1 MSHSPIPSVEY
12 EDNSNI
18 YHGTSEVSSL
28 RSMSSASGSEQS
40 LDKVSASLIS
50 LPGLQD
56 SEKKLR
62 HVGYLI
68 EEMIDTELTYIKAL
82 TDVTNGYMRRL
93 QADQSSGFDA
103 ETVEV
108 VFSNSEEILFFH
120 EKLHTG
126 LLECNSDHRLV
137 AQLFINKIEKFT
149 EMYIKFCSTFPRS
162 LKRLEQLHQLE
173 PFKSALLQCQREL
186 GHIFALEEYL
196 HRAVQRF
203 LKYPL
208 LFKDMA
214 KKLLGLDGHDVV
226 KEALDKLMVTAVKI
240 NSVKRV
246 QELQAHEL
254 LGWKGEDLTS
264 LGDLLLEDSIRTV
277 GAKDPRYLFLFKERL
292 FITKKKDS
300 EGIFTYKTS
309 MALNSIT
316 LKEHSEDDFLKWT
329 ILGQGKGS
337 ESNVT
342 LISKDDE
349 QKDRWTREIKRC
361 IVYSTP
367 GLTDYQKEA
376 LLLKLPSLKNNAEQ
390 VDRLWKRVTKKS
402 KKVKKS
408 DSVRIL
414 KNKECHEPDTF
425 SISSEI
431 SQAFDLDSPV
441 VINKTILDSE
451 NTHSIKSD
459 ITLNRQSAV
468 KKRYSTSASDPGHIS
483 DKDIDGLDIPAISS
497 EGASSDLQLDDETLN
512 DTDHHDSDA
521 HQEVDLVEVESEDDD
536 SGTDNLL
543 HNIALDS
550 EIRDELSRLSEPSPD
565 GLEADVLGIGLDSAA
580 QDELSHQSE
589 TEADAMTNTEDMLDD
604 VDFSTELSRQSEA
617 AEEEEE
623 ESEVSEIDNP
633 VSDMETAPDE
643 LITGADGIF
652 SFFNRLIL
660 ESSLYPATVF
670 CLMYIIACGIYFSP
684 WYFTVPSVSLCSYC
698 VYINMP
704 EQPIRQVEMLK
715 KLD

>member
-40 LDKVSASLIS
+40 LDKVSASLNS

-82 TDVTNGYMRRL
+82 NDVTNGYMRRL

-126 LLECNSDHRLV
+126 LVECNSDHRLV

-292 FITKKKDS
+292 FITKKKDN

-316 LKEHSEDDFLKWT
+316 LKEHNEDDFLKWT

-337 ESNVT
+337 DVT
-342 LISKDDE
+342 IISKDDE

-376 LLLKLPSLKNNAEQ
+376 LLMKLPSLKNNAEQ

-414 KNKECHEPDTF
+414 KNKESDTF

-441 VINKTILDSE
+441 VVNKTILDSE

-468 KKRYSTSASDPGHIS
+468 KKRHSTSTY
-483 DKDIDGLDIPAISS
+483 DKDFEGLDIPAISS

-521 HQEVDLVEVESEDDD
+521 LDQEADLVEVVSEEDND
-536 SGTDNLL
+536 STTDNLL

-550 EIRDELSRLSEPSPD
+550 EIRDELSRLSDPSPD
-565 GLEADVLGIGLDSAA
+565 GLEADVLGIGLDSEV

-589 TEADAMTNTEDMLDD
+589 TEADAITNTEDMLDD
-604 VDFSTELSRQSEA
+604 VDFSTDLSRPNEA
-617 AEEEEE
+617 AEEEEEE

-652 SFFNRLIL
+652 SFFNRHIL
-660 ESSLYPATVF
+660 ESSLYPATV
-670 CLMYIIACGIYFSP
+670 LSLVYIIACVIYLSP

-698 VYINMP
+698 LYINMP
-704 EQPIRQVEMLK
+704 EQPIQQVEMLK